1 MASPRRSEAD
11 PASPAPGPGS
21 GPPSPPHP
29 GPDPAWPISRITS
42 AAASSSS
49 SPPPHQRTAEPPTT
63 ASVPRTLWRLTIP
76 LYITH
81 PSLPNTPF
89 VTSLPRVSYLSL
101 LLPRIRAFLP
111 PSIPAPTSFHHEGIA
126 LRALPLGLL
135 VDLYQ
140 PTLPWRLTVDEGDD
154 WHVGDTF
161 LNGVKEADFVRN
173 GHAKQIM
180 GMSKADTTA
189 LWNAVRDADY
199 PAWARINARLLNP
212 STPIKHVPLRIYI
225 PSSGGGGNTA
235 GATPAGSFRVMQTL
249 VPPRTANRTPQ
260 TLGPTLRDLLPAL
273 FPSSRDPVLA
283 NVVLHGAPV
292 PFSAPLE
299 GLMREAAYPDGW
311 LCLTVVPL

>member
-11 PASPAPGPGS
+11 SPSPAPGPGS
-21 GPPSPPHP
+21 GPSSPPHS
-29 GPDPAWPISRITS
+29 GPDPAGSMSRITA
-42 AAASSSS
+42 AAAS
-49 SPPPHQRTAEPPTT
+49 PPTT
-63 ASVPRTLWRLTIP
+63 ASIPRSLWRLTIP

-89 VTSLPRVSYLSL
+89 ITSLPRLSYLSL

-111 PSIPAPTSFHHEGIA
+111 PSIPAPTSFQHEGIA

-140 PTLPWRLTVDEGDD
+140 PALPWRLTVDQGDD

-225 PSSGGGGNTA
+225 PTSGGSTT
-235 GATPAGSFRVMQTL
+235 GAPPAGSFRVMQTL
-249 VPPRTANRTPQ
+249 VPPRTAN
-260 TLGPTLRDLLPAL
+260 
-273 FPSSRDPVLA
+273 
-283 NVVLHGAPV
+283 
-292 PFSAPLE
+292 
-299 GLMREAAYPDGW
+299 
-311 LCLTVVPL
+311 

>member
-11 PASPAPGPGS
+11 LASPARGPGS

-29 GPDPAWPISRITS
+29 GPDSARPLSRITS
-42 AAASSSS
+42 AAAS
-49 SPPPHQRTAEPPTT
+49 PPPPGQRTAEPPTT
-63 ASVPRTLWRLTIP
+63 ISIPRTLWRLSIP

-89 VTSLPRVSYLSL
+89 ITSLPRVSYLSL

-140 PTLPWRLTVDEGDD
+140 PTLPWRLTVDQGDD

-225 PSSGGGGNTA
+225 PSSGGGGA
-235 GATPAGSFRVMQTL
+235 GGATPAGSFRVMQTL
-249 VPPRTANRTPQ
+249 VPPRTANRIPQ
-260 TLGPTLRDLLPAL
+260 TLGPTLRDLLPVL